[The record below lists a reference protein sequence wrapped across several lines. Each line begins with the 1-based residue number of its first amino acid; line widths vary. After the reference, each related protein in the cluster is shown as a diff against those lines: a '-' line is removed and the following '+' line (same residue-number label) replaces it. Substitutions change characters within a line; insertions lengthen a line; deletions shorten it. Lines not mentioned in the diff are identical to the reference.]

1 MSAVPIVIMAL
12 TKKYIRIFKD
22 ADAITPHS
30 AILPQEHGIRDSL
43 VFKKMVRQGI
53 LVKVGN
59 ERYYL
64 DLVKELEIKKQRHTM
79 VMIVLGIILILM
91 IISLFFTKS

>member
-1 MSAVPIVIMAL
+1 MNTVPIVIMAQ

-30 AILPQEHGIRDSL
+30 AIIPREHGIRNNL
-43 VFKKMVRQGI
+43 VFNKLVRQGI
-53 LVKVGN
+53 LVEVGN

-79 VMIVLGIILILM
+79 IMIFLGIILILM
-91 IISLFFTKS
+91 IIALFFTKS

>member
-1 MSAVPIVIMAL
+1 MNTVPIVIIAQ

-30 AILPQEHGIRDSL
+30 AILPREHGIRNNL
-43 VFKKMVRQGI
+43 VFKKLVRQGI
-53 LVKVGN
+53 LVEVGN

-79 VMIVLGIILILM
+79 IMIFLGIILILM
-91 IISLFFTKS
+91 IITLFFTKS